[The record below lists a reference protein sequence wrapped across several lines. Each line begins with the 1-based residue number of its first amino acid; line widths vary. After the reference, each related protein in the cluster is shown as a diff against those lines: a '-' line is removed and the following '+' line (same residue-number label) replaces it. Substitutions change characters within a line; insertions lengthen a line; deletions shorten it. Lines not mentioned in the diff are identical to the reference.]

1 MDAIETALA
10 NGAPRVIAIL
20 RGLQP
25 ENALEIGQALIEAG
39 IRLIEVPLNSPD
51 PFQSIAILQR
61 EFGEIAAIGA
71 GTVTAPD
78 AVGELAATG
87 ASLAVTPNTDAVII
101 RQAIAAGLIIIP
113 GFVTP
118 TEAFVAIAAG
128 ARRLKL
134 FPAGSLGTGHF
145 GAVREIL
152 PRGIGVW
159 AVGGIGADNAR
170 SWLDAGAEG
179 IGVGGSVFK
188 PGFTADEVRA
198 KALAIVAATGR

>member
-1 MDAIETALA
+1 MDALETALA

-25 ENALEIGQALIEAG
+25 GNALEIGEALIEAG
-39 IRLIEVPLNSPD
+39 IRLIEVPLNSPE
-51 PFQSIAILQR
+51 PFQSIAFLQR
-61 EFGEIAAIGA
+61 EFGEIAVIGA

-101 RQAIAAGLIIIP
+101 RQAIAAGLTIIP

-134 FPAGSLGTGHF
+134 FPAGSLGTGHL

-152 PRGIGVW
+152 PRGFGVW

>member
-1 MDAIETALA
+1 MDALETALA

-25 ENALEIGQALIEAG
+25 GNALEIGEALIEAG
-39 IRLIEVPLNSPD
+39 IRLIEVPLNSPE
-51 PFQSIAILQR
+51 PFQSIALLQR
-61 EFGEIAAIGA
+61 DFGEIAVIGA

-113 GFVTP
+113 GFMTP

-145 GAVREIL
+145 EAVREIL